1 MSVLNRKLFANREAR
16 TRLRDMGGIMS
27 SFPELSG
34 EVQKF
39 QDGQEVR
46 VTGSGMTPANVVP
59 PITYQEWLR
68 MSRREREAAGLPVSP
83 LEGELYFNRFGVGLG
98 LNDPQT
104 GERLSRTVLEQI
116 QEEAANPDPW
126 GFGSFAPTSGSLEA
140 RRARALLG
148 EAMFSGLRGPAE
160 AAASIPIGAGALIG
174 DVAGTIAEGTGT
186 VASTLAGA
194 AGLPGASE
202 SLQEA
207 AEPPERAQPVEARP
221 EGSYVDETDDERAA
235 RTWGE
240 GDQPVAGEGATGGE
254 GMGPDGERVGGT
266 EIDISQIIANAQEA
280 MTELAGED
288 DTSLR
293 DRYEDRL
300 ALFQEV
306 FGADEQS
313 ARDRSMALAMIG
325 LAIAAGQSPNALT
338 NIASGALA
346 GLQAMSE
353 QEQARRDRQ
362 RDVRG
367 LALEAAMGEQ
377 AAEREAAAREAQISR
392 AELHDMNMIRLRAL
406 LSGGGE
412 GGANYGSITSWENAV
427 RAEATLIYDAGEADT
442 RDEAL
447 RIAANRL
454 REAFP
459 EAYGQRQLG
468 GAGQVPS
475 VVPED
480 ATPEE
485 AALLTGA

>member
-39 QDGQEVR
+39 RDG
-46 VTGSGMTPANVVP
+46 MVVEAP
-59 PITYQEWLR
+59 QPTYQEWLA

-83 LEGELYFNRFGVGLG
+83 IGGELYFNRFGVGLG
-98 LNDPQT
+98 RNDPQT
-104 GERLSRTVLEQI
+104 GERLPGVFATTTPVDVPAVPMLEPDAARYLTTPLM
-116 QEEAANPDPW
+116 EEPSPEVSPARLVEADIRLAQAAE
-126 GFGSFAPTSGSLEA
+126 GQQSAAELLREA
-140 RRARALLG
+140 RRLRNDAGTLSSVNPARAEELNQQAAALEAQA
-148 EAMFSGLRGPAE
+148 EAMTAQAAATEEAE
-160 AAASIPIGAGALIG
+160 APVAA
-174 DVAGTIAEGTGT
+174 
-186 VASTLAGA
+186 
-194 AGLPGASE
+194 
-202 SLQEA
+202 
-207 AEPPERAQPVEARP
+207 RY

-235 RTWGE
+235 RTRGE

-266 EIDISQIIANAQEA
+266 EIDISQIISNAQEA

-367 LALEAAMGEQ
+367 LALETAMGEQ
-377 AAEREAAAREAQISR
+377 AAEREAAAHEAQISR
-392 AELHDMNMIRLRAL
+392 AELHDLNMIRTRAL
-406 LSGGGE
+406 LSGGEGE

-454 REAFP
+454 RDAFP